1 MSKFVNK
8 APERVRAALT
18 ALARLARSA
27 LAVRLAESPLSARA
41 LLLAGLARSA
51 AARRLAP
58 LAASHV
64 LRSALLPGGLF
75 LLFMSLAAFA
85 AVDRPREELP
95 ALPDPALLETPLAA
109 PRNVPAGFRAAVARN
124 EYRAYVR
131 PLDPARPRTAS
142 AARASAEAA
151 PARTPVP
158 LPDKTPGKASDKAPG
173 RSPDQDQAQSPSTPR
188 QFEKLFAQAAEEY
201 GLPADLLSAV
211 AQEESSWNPYA
222 LNIEGKPY
230 FPADKAGAAR
240 LLAHNAG
247 AVYDVGLMQINSHW
261 IRKYGINPVKLL
273 DPETNIRFG
282 AWILR
287 GCFEAHGLTWRAVGA
302 YHTGHPERRPERTM
316 NYASRVIQRYEELAA
331 VQ

>member
-8 APERVRAALT
+8 AREQVRAALA
-18 ALARLARSA
+18 ALARLAVSARSA
-27 LAVRLAESPLSARA
+27 ATVRLAGSPLSARA
-41 LLLAGLARSA
+41 VLLAGLARSA

-64 LRSALLPGGLF
+64 LRSAILPGGLF

-85 AVDRPREELP
+85 AVDRPRDALAP
-95 ALPDPALLETPLAA
+95 LPDPALENPLAG
-109 PRNVPAGFRAAVARN
+109 PENVPAGFRAAIARN

-131 PLDPARPRTAS
+131 PLDPARPRTAP
-142 AARASAEAA
+142 AARASAEAVPASTSARPPA
-151 PARTPVP
+151 P
-158 LPDKTPGKASDKAPG
+158 LPGKALDKSPG
-173 RSPDQDQAQSPSTPR
+173 KAQDQDPAASTPR

-240 LLAHNAG
+240 LLARNTG

>member
-8 APERVRAALT
+8 APERVRAALA

-27 LAVRLAESPLSARA
+27 RAAATARRAGSPLLARV

-51 AARRLAP
+51 AARGLAP
-58 LAASHV
+58 LVPSHV
-64 LRSALLPGGLF
+64 LRAALLPGGLF

-85 AVDRPREELP
+85 AVDRPRD
-95 ALPDPALLETPLAA
+95 ALAPLADPALLENPL
-109 PRNVPAGFRAAVARN
+109 PGPESLPAGFRAAIARN

-131 PLDPARPRTAS
+131 PLDPARPRTAP
-142 AARASAEAA
+142 AARASADPV
-151 PARTPVP
+151 PARPPAP
-158 LPDKTPGKASDKAPG
+158 LPGKALD
-173 RSPDQDQAQSPSTPR
+173 RSPGKDQDPAPSTPR

-211 AQEESSWNPYA
+211 AQEESSWNPHA

-230 FPADKAGAAR
+230 FPADKAEAAR
-240 LLAHNAG
+240 LLARNTG